1 MVHSMHEQ
9 PCSKFFKTFSYLS
22 ELVEVSPSQAMNSWL
37 KYFEDLQPA
46 EPDNLMN
53 IVNNAFAG
61 DTFEEEPES

>member
-1 MVHSMHEQ
+1 M
-9 PCSKFFKTFSYLS
+9 S

-61 DTFEEEPES
+61 DTIEEEPESEVNNVIGFGSISNMLER

>member
-1 MVHSMHEQ
+1 MSWLR
-9 PCSKFFKTFSYLS
+9 SARAL
-22 ELVEVSPSQAMNSWL
+22 NSWL

-61 DTFEEEPES
+61 DTIEEEPESEVKNVIGFGSKSNMLER